1 MPESSATPLLLLD
14 PTLRIRGVNSAY
26 ERATLRQRGELIG
39 EQLFDAFPDNP
50 DDPEA
55 CGTHNLGLSLE
66 TVMRT
71 GRSHDMWVQR
81 YDVADP
87 AHPGSFIPKVWGPR
101 NSPVYDHGE
110 LIGIVH
116 QVEELTDLESTLS
129 AMAHALEAD
138 DTLTPAEQLHVLA
151 VFAAE
156 LPAQQERLRA
166 LAAENEQLR
175 QAVETRDIIGQA
187 KGMLMERYSLGAA
200 AAFRLLARLSQ
211 QSNTRVVEIARR
223 LVEIDQPRDTA
234 R

>member
-1 MPESSATPLLLLD
+1 MPMLLLD

-26 ERATLRQRGELIG
+26 ERATLRPRDELVGEL
-39 EQLFDAFPDNP
+39 LFEAFPDNP

-55 CGTHNLGLSLE
+55 CGTHNLGASLE

-87 AHPGSFIPKVWGPR
+87 AQSGKFVPKVWGPR

-110 LIGIVH
+110 LVGIVH
-116 QVEELTDLESTLS
+116 QVEELTDLQSTLS

-138 DTLTPAEQLHVLA
+138 DTLSPAEQLHVLA
-151 VFAAE
+151 VFAAA
-156 LPAQQERLRA
+156 LPAERERLRA
-166 LAAENEQLR
+166 LSAENEQLR

-187 KGMLMERYSLGAA
+187 KGMVMERYGLSAD
-200 AAFRLLARLSQ
+200 AAFRLLVRLSQ

-234 R
+234 L